1 MSTVLAYLDAG
12 SGSMI
17 LQLLLGGVAAIGVA
31 LKMYWNRLLRFLRIK
46 KDDPAE
52 TAPAPAAEGDQPV
65 AVATDAQKVESPSRG

>member
-52 TAPAPAAEGDQPV
+52 TAPATATEADQRV
-65 AVATDAQKVESPSRG
+65 AVATETQKVESPSQG

>member
-1 MSTVLAYLDAG
+1 LSTVLAYLDAG

-52 TAPAPAAEGDQPV
+52 TAPAPTAEGEHV